1 MVTAEAVH
9 TLVGEL
15 VAVDSV
21 NPALVPGGAGEG
33 AISVL
38 VADRM
43 REAGLEVEILDADGR
58 PSVVGIARGRGG
70 GRSLMLCGHL
80 DTVGVAGMA
89 DPFVPALRDGRL
101 HGRGAYD
108 MKAGVV
114 AAMLAAAEAA
124 GAGLAGDVIV
134 AAVADEE
141 HASVGV
147 QAVLERVRAD
157 ACVVTEPT
165 GLDVVVAHKGFAWWE
180 IEASGRAAHGSRPD
194 LGVDAIAA
202 LGPVLVALAELEVE
216 LAGRPHPRLGPGSVH
231 AALIEGGVELSTYP
245 DRCVLGIERRTL
257 PGETSAQLEA
267 ELAALVAAG
276 ERVER
281 RPVAGSAWGAAEAA
295 ATPGVGAAAWAARTL
310 LERPPFEV
318 ADDAPI
324 VTAVRAAAAARLGR
338 EPRLRGHSAWM
349 DAAFT
354 SAAGIPT
361 VVFGPDGAGAHE
373 VEEWV
378 ELDSVRAC
386 AEVLA
391 DVASAFCA

>member
-1 MVTAEAVH
+1 MVTAEAVQQ
-9 TLVGEL
+9 LVGEL

-33 AISVL
+33 AVAVL
-38 VADRM
+38 VADRL
-43 REAGLEVEILDADGR
+43 RAAGLEVEIVDAAGR
-58 PSVVGIARGRGG
+58 PSVVGTARGRGG

-89 DPFVPALRDGRL
+89 DPLVPVVRDGRL
-101 HGRGAYD
+101 HGRGSYD
-108 MKAGVV
+108 MKAGVA
-114 AAMLAAAEAA
+114 AAMLAAVEAA

-180 IEASGRAAHGSRPD
+180 IEARGRAAHGSRPD

-202 LGPVLVALAELEVE
+202 FGPVLVALGELEAS
-216 LAGRPHPRLGPGSVH
+216 LGDRRHGLLGPGSVH
-231 AALIEGGVELSTYP
+231 ASLIEGGVELSTYP

-257 PGETSAQLEA
+257 PGA
-267 ELAALVAAG
+267 
-276 ERVER
+276 
-281 RPVAGSAWGAAEAA
+281 PA
-295 ATPGVGAAAWAARTL
+295 ATWSARTL
-310 LERPPFEV
+310 LERAPFEV

-324 VTAVRAAAAARLGR
+324 VAAVHAAAAARLGR
-338 EPRLRGHSAWM
+338 RPRLLGHSAWM

-361 VVFGPDGAGAHE
+361 VVFGPDGAGAHA

-378 ELDSVRAC
+378 ELDSVRTC

-391 DVASAFCA
+391 DVAAAYCA